1 MSSKNKNKNKILKE
15 NITFFVLTFIGSLAL
30 LFVPINN
37 ISRGLSNPIND
48 DAKAEE
54 GAHFVINEIP
64 DNMEL
69 VSKFVI
75 DNIYTNILL
84 KNKDSNEL
92 YESHIY
98 SNDDG
103 LEVAIDDL
111 IKKDKIDVFWNKIY
125 ELLALKY
132 PAFIVNGI
140 KSSVGIKAYDIK
152 ENEMIIYFM
161 NYTIEPQVDELIS
174 LKINYNEIKDY
185 INFNCKLDKS
195 YANESG
201 YNYISEKKTVALT
214 YDDGPSG
221 DKTKQILKILD
232 DNKARATFFMVGN
245 KMQKDKKTVLKV
257 FESGNEIGSHTYAHG
272 NLKRQSADERI
283 EALTKTDAIYEE
295 ITGSKINL
303 LRPPYGDYKKDMLK
317 ELNYSVILWNI
328 DTEDWRYDG
337 VDRIVDEVLDNLSDG
352 SIILMHDSYN
362 RTVEATAKLLPILY
376 VKGYQV
382 TSVSE
387 LAKLKGV
394 DLQKNNAYRK
404 F

>member
-1 MSSKNKNKNKILKE
+1 MSSKNKNKILKE

-30 LFVPINN
+30 LFVPIYN
-37 ISRGLSNPIND
+37 ISRGLSNLKSAD
-48 DAKAEE
+48 VKVEE
-54 GAHFVINEIP
+54 ETHFVINEIP

-75 DNIYTNILL
+75 NNAYTNILL

-111 IKKDKIDVFWNKIY
+111 IKKDKIDAFWDKVY
-125 ELLALKY
+125 ELLSFKY
-132 PAFIVNGI
+132 PKFIVNGI
-140 KSSVGIKAYDIK
+140 KTSEGVNAYDIK

-161 NYTIEPQVDELIS
+161 NYTIEPAVEELIT
-174 LKINYNEIKDY
+174 LKVNYNEIKKY
-185 INFNCKLDKS
+185 INFTCKLDDI
-195 YANESG
+195 YTNENG
-201 YNYISEKKTVALT
+201 YDYSSAKKTVALT

-221 DKTKQILKILD
+221 DKTKQILEILK
-232 DNKARATFFMVGN
+232 DNKAHATFFMVGN
-245 KMQKDKKTVLKV
+245 KMKADKDTVLSV
-257 FESGNEIGSHTYAHG
+257 FESGNEIGSHTYAHD
-272 NLKRQSADERI
+272 NLKRQSAEERA
-283 EALTKTDAIYEE
+283 EALNKTDAIYEE

-317 ELNYSVILWNI
+317 EFNYSVILWNI

-352 SIILMHDSYN
+352 SVILMHDSYN
-362 RTVEATAKLLPILY
+362 RTIEATAKLLPILY
-376 VKGYQV
+376 AKGYQV

-394 DLQKNNAYRK
+394 ELEKNNAYRK
-404 F
+404 FK